1 MNGAL
6 AGRTIVVTRPVAQAG
21 ALCRAIEERG
31 GRAFRFPVQE
41 IAPVTDP
48 AVFAAAAAR
57 LDEFDIAFFVS
68 PNAVEHGLAGL
79 RGAPGSR
86 PWPATLKVAAVGRA
100 SARALTARGFGE
112 TAMIV
117 PENGFDS
124 EAVLA
129 LPAFAPEAV
138 RGRAILILRGGGGR
152 ELLGETLAARGARVE
167 YLSCYQRRCPEADT
181 APLLALAARGETDAL
196 SFTSSEG
203 VDNFARLVGIKG
215 LVCFTSTPVFA
226 PHPRIAARCRTY
238 GLARVIAI
246 ESGDE
251 VLVRALIAF
260 FG

>member
-6 AGRTIVVTRPVAQAG
+6 AGRTIVVTRPVAQAE
-21 ALCRAIEERG
+21 ALCRAIGEQG
-31 GRAFRFPVQE
+31 GRTFRFPVQE
-41 IAPVTDP
+41 IVP
-48 AVFAAAAAR
+48 ANDAAAFAAAASR
-57 LDEFDIAFFVS
+57 LDEFSIAFFVS

-79 RGAPGSR
+79 REALGAR
-86 PWPATLKVAAVGRA
+86 PWPAALNVAAVGRA
-100 SARALTARGFGE
+100 SAQALAAHGFNATA
-112 TAMIV
+112 TIA
-117 PENGFDS
+117 PEKDFDS

-138 RGRAILILRGGGGR
+138 RDRAILILRGDGGR

-167 YLSCYQRRCPEADT
+167 YLSCYRRRCPEADT
-181 APLLALAARGETDAL
+181 APLLALAARGEADAL

-203 VDNFARLVGIKG
+203 VDNFARLIGIRG
-215 LVCFTSTPVFA
+215 LVHFTSTPVFA

-251 VLVRALIAF
+251 ALMRALLAF